1 MVDFRRALDA
11 GLRVFG
17 EDVTYT
23 APGASSGE
31 TVRGVFD
38 AAHEEVSLDAGVP
51 VSSVRPMIGVKLD
64 AFSTPPVQEGT
75 FLIRGKTYSVVD
87 VRPDGQ
93 GGAEIPLHEVPSA

>member
-1 MVDFRRALDA
+1 MVDFGRVLEA

-23 APGASSGE
+23 APGAPSGE

-38 AAHEEVSLDAGVP
+38 EAHEEVSIDAGVQ
-51 VSSVRPMIGVKLD
+51 VSSVSPMIGVKLD
-64 AFSTPPVQEGT
+64 TFTTAPVQGGR
-75 FLIRGKTYSVVD
+75 FLIQGTTYAVVD

>member
-1 MVDFRRALDA
+1 MPDFGRVLDA

-17 EDVTYT
+17 EDVLYT

-38 AAHEEVSLDAGVP
+38 AAHEEVSIDAGVP
-51 VSSVRPMIGVKLD
+51 VSSVSPMVGVKLA
-64 AFSTPPVQEGT
+64 AFTTPPVQGGT
-75 FLIRGKTYSVVD
+75 FRIQGTDYAVVD

-93 GGAEIPLHEVPSA
+93 GGAECPLHKV